1 LDRISLHFY
10 VCVWGG
16 SCYAQL
22 KAYGYKY
29 MAKLFHQEQEKEA
42 VQPQSSSQFTSPTYH
57 PSEWNYEDKIL
68 LETLL
73 LRFTPKEPNRWKK
86 IASIMSNK
94 TSDDIRKYFEHNYR
108 NSIENSTTH
117 SNTKQKIFPL

>member
-1 LDRISLHFY
+1 
-10 VCVWGG
+10 VCVWGLVI
-16 SCYAQL
+16 AQL
-22 KAYGYKY
+22 KAYGYTY
-29 MAKLFHQEQEKEA
+29 MAKLFQQEQEKEA
-42 VQPQSSSQFTSPTYH
+42 IQPQSSSQFASPTNH

-94 TSDDIRKYFEHNYR
+94 TAHDIRKYFENNYR
-108 NSIENSTTH
+108 SSIENSTSH
-117 SNTKQKIFPL
+117 SNTKQKICPL